1 MKLTQARVINYR
13 SIDDSSWVR
22 VDDVTA
28 LVGKNESGKTAF
40 LQAIRKI
47 NSISGEEDTF
57 SIRDYPRKGYIKY
70 KKIHDQNPC
79 EVAQAEFELNAE
91 EISEIEANFGDGILA
106 SNKVIVSKNYKNERN
121 WKISLAESVSQPP
134 NVTTFTQPSTPAPTS
149 FQSAV
154 QAVDEVSNVSERI
167 SKQFLEKWLPKF
179 VYFDNYSLM
188 RGKISINELR
198 QRSEN
203 GGPFDD
209 ADRTFLSLLTLSGV
223 SLEDLEKDLGYE
235 DIKVE
240 LESAS
245 ITITDEIFEYWQQ
258 NRQLK
263 VEFDV
268 SQADPR
274 DAAPLNQGKILHVR
288 IENARHRVTVSFDER
303 SKGFV
308 WFFSFLSYFSH
319 LEETES
325 GDLII
330 LLDEPGTALHAM
342 AQKDF
347 LRFMDERLSPRCQVL
362 YTTHSPFMIDLQKLH
377 RIRLV
382 QDMDGVGTVITDDPV
397 HNDRETVFPLQMAL
411 GYQMAQTLFLSP
423 HCLMV
428 NSPSDL
434 IYLQVLGDMVAA
446 EAGSRIDPRWVIIP
460 VGSTDNLST
469 FITLLG
475 DNYVSVAVMMDLTP
489 TNKEK
494 IEAINRKNELEGENP
509 VKWVQVTRVRDA
521 DIEDLF
527 DPKVYLQLVNLS
539 YANQLDHTL
548 TMRSIT
554 ESNPRIVE
562 RLKVYFAKTGIA
574 GGVFDRY
581 VPAAYLLENFD
592 DFKVHI
598 SEDTIEKAKT
608 LVERINSLI
617 TEVDSINT
625 LNSSKGRALGGS
637 RTASNKS
644 NINATGTVGIDSI
657 QSSAQSSA
665 AVGSLP
671 FPTQF

>member
-91 EISEIEANFGDGILA
+91 EISEIEANFGNGILI
-106 SNKVIVSKNYKNERN
+106 SNKVIVTKNYKNERN
-121 WKISLAESVSQPP
+121 WKISLTESASQPS

-154 QAVDEVSNVSERI
+154 QTVDDVSNVSERI
-167 SKQFLEKWLPKF
+167 SEQFLEKWLPKF

-362 YTTHSPFMIDLQKLH
+362 YTTHSPFMIDLEKLH

-446 EAGSRIDPRWVIIP
+446 EAGPRIDPRWVIIP

-469 FITLLG
+469 FVTLLG

-539 YANQLDHTL
+539 YANQLDQTL

-581 VPAAYLLENFD
+581 VPAAYLLENFE

-598 SEDTIEKAKT
+598 SEESIEKAKT

-617 TEVDSINT
+617 TEVDSIDT
-625 LNSSKGRALGGS
+625 LNSSKS
-637 RTASNKS
+637 RGLRRSRGASNQS
-644 NINATGTVGIDSI
+644 NINATGTVGLEAI
-657 QSSAQSSA
+657 QSST

-671 FPTQF
+671 LQTQF

>member
-47 NSISGEEDTF
+47 NSISGEEDGF
-57 SIRDYPRKGYIKY
+57 IIRDYPRKGYIKY

-79 EVAQAEFELNAE
+79 EVAQAEFKLNPE
-91 EISEIEANFGDGILA
+91 EISQIEANFGDGILA
-106 SNKVIVSKNYKNERN
+106 SDKVIVSKNYKNERN
-121 WKISLAESVSQPP
+121 WKINLAESVSQPS

-154 QAVDEVSNVSERI
+154 QTVEDVSNVSERI
-167 SKQFLEKWLPKF
+167 SEQFLEKWLPKF

-198 QRSEN
+198 QRSDN

-223 SLEDLEKDLGYE
+223 SLKDLEKDLGYE

-263 VEFDV
+263 VQFDV

-274 DAAPLNQGKILHVR
+274 DPAPLNQGKILHVR

-325 GDLII
+325 GDLVI

-362 YTTHSPFMIDLQKLH
+362 YTTHSPFMIDLEKLH

-382 QDMDGVGTVITDDPV
+382 QDMDGVGTVISDDPV
-397 HNDRETVFPLQMAL
+397 HNDKETVFPLQMAL

-446 EAGSRIDPRWVIIP
+446 ESGIRIDPRWVIIP

-469 FITLLG
+469 FVTLLG
-475 DNYVSVAVMMDLTP
+475 ENYVSVAVMMDLTP

-494 IEAINRKNELEGENP
+494 IEAINRKNELDGENP

-527 DPKVYLQLVNLS
+527 DPKIYLQLVNLS
-539 YANQLDHTL
+539 YAKQLDQTL
-548 TMRSIT
+548 TMKSIT

-562 RLKVYFAKTGIA
+562 RLKAYFAKTGIA

-592 DFKVHI
+592 DFKIHI
-598 SEDTIEKAKT
+598 SEESIEKAKT

-617 TEVDSINT
+617 TEEDSIDI
-625 LNSSKGRALGGS
+625 LNSSKSGGLP
-637 RTASNKS
+637 TTHKASNKLD
-644 NINATGTVGIDSI
+644 INATGPVALKPI
-657 QSSAQSSA
+657 QSSAA
-665 AVGSLP
+665 AGSLP
-671 FPTQF
+671 LQTQF

>member
-106 SNKVIVSKNYKNERN
+106 SNKVIVTKNYKNERN

-362 YTTHSPFMIDLQKLH
+362 YTTHSPFMIDLEKLH

-592 DFKVHI
+592 DFKKQHPAFGPLEKKNMI
-598 SEDTIEKAKT
+598 SDGLSAPLHPGAIKYYK
-608 LVERINSLI
+608 
-617 TEVDSINT
+617 EVG
-625 LNSSKGRALGGS
+625 LM
-637 RTASNKS
+637 
-644 NINATGTVGIDSI
+644 
-657 QSSAQSSA
+657 
-665 AVGSLP
+665 
-671 FPTQF
+671 

>member
-1 MKLTQARVINYR
+1 MKLSQARVVNYR
-13 SIDDSSWVR
+13 SIDDSSWVK

-47 NSISGEEDTF
+47 NSISGEEDGFT
-57 SIRDYPRKGYIKY
+57 IRDYPRKGYIKY
-70 KKIHDQNPC
+70 KKIHEQNPC
-79 EVAQAEFELNAE
+79 EVAQAEFELSAE
-91 EISEIEANFGDGILA
+91 EVTEIEANFGNGVLA
-106 SNKVIVSKNYKNERN
+106 SNKVIVTKNYKNERA
-121 WKISLAESVSQPP
+121 WKIDLSDSISSSSVP
-134 NVTTFTQPSTPAPTS
+134 NSFTEPSNPTPTS
-149 FQSAV
+149 FQNAV
-154 QAVDEVSNVSERI
+154 QNTGSNVSVSEKI
-167 SKQFLEKWLPKF
+167 AEQFLERWLPKF

-198 QRSEN
+198 ERSEN
-203 GGPFDD
+203 GGPLDD

-274 DAAPLNQGKILHVR
+274 DPAPLNEGKILHVR

-362 YTTHSPFMIDLQKLH
+362 YSTHSPFMIDLDKLH

-382 QDMDGVGTVITDDPV
+382 QDMDGVGTVISDDAV

-411 GYQMAQTLFLSP
+411 GYQMAQTLFLAP

-434 IYLQVLGDMVAA
+434 IYLQVLGDMVTEVSGA
-446 EAGSRIDPRWVIIP
+446 RIDPRWVIIP

-469 FITLLG
+469 FVTLLG
-475 DNYVSVAVMMDLTP
+475 ENYVSVAVMMDLTP
-489 TNKEK
+489 TNREK
-494 IEAINRKNELEGENP
+494 IEAINKKNEMEGENP

-527 DPKVYLQLVNLS
+527 DPKVYLELVNRS
-539 YANQLDHTL
+539 YARQLDEPL
-548 TMRSIT
+548 TMRTIT
-554 ESNPRIVE
+554 DSNPRIVE
-562 RLKVYFAKTGIA
+562 RLKAYFSRTGLA
-574 GGVFDRY
+574 GGLFDRY

-592 DFKVHI
+592 NFKGNL
-598 SEDTIEKAKT
+598 SEDTLEKIQA

-617 TEVDSINT
+617 ADTDSLNPTERS
-625 LNSSKGRALGGS
+625 GRGISGAAGGS
-637 RTASNKS
+637 RRTRSVVDA
-644 NINATGTVGIDSI
+644 GTVNIDSI
-657 QSSAQSSA
+657 QPST

-671 FPTQF
+671 VQTQF

>member
-1 MKLTQARVINYR
+1 MKLTRARVVNYR
-13 SIDDSSWVR
+13 SIDDSSWVNI
-22 VDDVTA
+22 DDVTA

-47 NSISGEEDTF
+47 NSISGDEDGFT
-57 SIRDYPRKGYIKY
+57 IRDYPRKGYIKY
-70 KKIHDQNPC
+70 KKIHEQNPC
-79 EVAQAEFELNAE
+79 EVAQAEFELTPE
-91 EISEIEANFGDGILA
+91 EVGEIEANFGNGVLA
-106 SNKVIVSKNYKNERN
+106 SNKVIVTKNYKNDRA
-121 WKISLAESVSQPP
+121 WKIELSDSSSNSP
-134 NVTTFTQPSTPAPTS
+134 NTNTFTQPSNPTPTS
-149 FQSAV
+149 FQTPV
-154 QAVDEVSNVSERI
+154 QNIEPSIGVSEKI
-167 SKQFLEKWLPKF
+167 AEQFMERWLPKF

-198 QRSEN
+198 ERSEN
-203 GGPFDD
+203 GGPLDD

-274 DAAPLNQGKILHVR
+274 DPAPLNEGKILHVR

-362 YTTHSPFMIDLQKLH
+362 YSTHSPFMIDLDKLH

-382 QDMDGVGTVITDDPV
+382 QDMDGVGTVISDDAV

-411 GYQMAQTLFLSP
+411 GYQMAQTLFLAP

-434 IYLQVLGDMVAA
+434 IYLQVLGDMVT
-446 EAGSRIDPRWVIIP
+446 EVSGVRIDPRWVIIP

-469 FITLLG
+469 FVTLLG

-494 IEAINRKNELEGENP
+494 IEAINKKNESEGENP

-527 DPKVYLQLVNLS
+527 DPKVYLELVNLS
-539 YANQLDHTL
+539 YATQLDEPL
-548 TMRSIT
+548 TMRTIT
-554 ESNPRIVE
+554 DSNPRIVE
-562 RLKVYFAKTGIA
+562 RLKAYFSRMGID

-581 VPAAYLLENFD
+581 VPASYLLENFD
-592 DFKVHI
+592 NFKGNL
-598 SEDTIEKAKT
+598 SEDTLEKIQT

-617 TEVDSINT
+617 VDNDLFNIKEMSGRDKSRISSVGPGKDNTVNIGT
-625 LNSSKGRALGGS
+625 LN
-637 RTASNKS
+637 
-644 NINATGTVGIDSI
+644 IDSTE
-657 QSSAQSSA
+657 SSTTI
-665 AVGSLP
+665 GSLP
-671 FPTQF
+671 VQTQF

>member
-1 MKLTQARVINYR
+1 MKLTQARVVNYR
-13 SIDDSSWVR
+13 SIDDSSWVKI
-22 VDDVTA
+22 DDVTA

-47 NSISGEEDTF
+47 NSISGEEDAFT
-57 SIRDYPRKGYIKY
+57 IRDYPRKGYIKY
-70 KKIHDQNPC
+70 KKIHEQNPC
-79 EVAQAEFELNAE
+79 EVAQAEFELSPE
-91 EISEIEANFGDGILA
+91 ELSEIESNFGNGVLA
-106 SNKVIVSKNYKNERN
+106 SNKVIVTKNYKNERA
-121 WKISLAESVSQPP
+121 WKIDISESVSSSSTG
-134 NVTTFTQPSTPAPTS
+134 NTFTEPLTSAPTS
-149 FQSAV
+149 FQNPV
-154 QAVDEVSNVSERI
+154 QNQNIESNGSVSEKI
-167 SKQFLEKWLPKF
+167 AQQFLERWLPKF

-198 QRSEN
+198 ERSEN
-203 GGPFDD
+203 GGPLDD

-274 DAAPLNQGKILHVR
+274 DPAPLNEGKILHVR

-362 YTTHSPFMIDLQKLH
+362 YSTHSPFMIDLDKLH

-382 QDMDGVGTVITDDPV
+382 QDMDGVGTVISDDAV

-411 GYQMAQTLFLSP
+411 GYQMAQTLFLAP

-434 IYLQVLGDMVAA
+434 IYLQVLGDMVTEISGA
-446 EAGSRIDPRWVIIP
+446 RIDPRWVIIP

-475 DNYVSVAVMMDLTP
+475 ENYVSVAVMMDLTP
-489 TNKEK
+489 TNREK
-494 IEAINRKNELEGENP
+494 IDAINKKNEMEGENP

-527 DPKVYLQLVNLS
+527 DPKVYLELVNLS
-539 YANQLDHTL
+539 YATQLEEPL
-548 TMRSIT
+548 TMRTIT
-554 ESNPRIVE
+554 DSNPRIVE
-562 RLKVYFAKTGIA
+562 RLKTYFSRTGLA

-592 DFKVHI
+592 NFKGNFT
-598 SEDTIEKAKT
+598 EDTLEKIKA

-617 TEVDSINT
+617 ADTDSFKMREASGRG
-625 LNSSKGRALGGS
+625 NSRGTGFVPRRSSLVNRG
-637 RTASNKS
+637 TT
-644 NINATGTVGIDSI
+644 NINSI
-657 QSSAQSSA
+657 QPST

-671 FPTQF
+671 VQTQF

>member
-106 SNKVIVSKNYKNERN
+106 SNKVIVTKNYKNERN

-154 QAVDEVSNVSERI
+154 QTVDEVSNVSERI
-167 SKQFLEKWLPKF
+167 SEQFLEEWLPKF

-362 YTTHSPFMIDLQKLH
+362 YTTHSPFMIDLEKLH

-539 YANQLDHTL
+539 YANQLDQTL

-617 TEVDSINT
+617 TEVDSIGT

-657 QSSAQSSA
+657 QSSA

-671 FPTQF
+671 LPTQF

>member
-1 MKLTQARVINYR
+1 MKLTRARVVNYR
-13 SIDDSSWVR
+13 SIDDSSWVK

-47 NSISGEEDTF
+47 NSISGEEDGFT
-57 SIRDYPRKGYIKY
+57 IRDYPRKGYIKY
-70 KKIHDQNPC
+70 KKIHEQNPC
-79 EVAQAEFELNAE
+79 EVAQAEFELSAE
-91 EISEIEANFGDGILA
+91 EVTEIEANFGNGVLA
-106 SNKVIVSKNYKNERN
+106 ANKVIVTKNYKNERA
-121 WKISLAESVSQPP
+121 WKIDLSDPISSHSVP
-134 NVTTFTQPSTPAPTS
+134 NSFTEPTNPTPTS
-149 FQSAV
+149 FQNAV
-154 QAVDEVSNVSERI
+154 QNTESTVGVSEKI
-167 SKQFLEKWLPKF
+167 AEQFLERWLPKF

-198 QRSEN
+198 ERSEN
-203 GGPFDD
+203 GGPLDD

-274 DAAPLNQGKILHVR
+274 DPAPLNEGKILHVR

-362 YTTHSPFMIDLQKLH
+362 YSTHSPFMIDLDKLH

-382 QDMDGVGTVITDDPV
+382 QDMDGVGTVISDDAV

-411 GYQMAQTLFLSP
+411 GYQMAQTLFLAP

-434 IYLQVLGDMVAA
+434 IYLQVLGDMVTEVSGA
-446 EAGSRIDPRWVIIP
+446 RIDPRWVIIP

-469 FITLLG
+469 FVTLLG
-475 DNYVSVAVMMDLTP
+475 ENYVSVAVMMDLTP
-489 TNKEK
+489 TNREK
-494 IEAINRKNELEGENP
+494 IEAINKKNEMEGENP

-527 DPKVYLQLVNLS
+527 DPKVYLELVNRS
-539 YANQLDHTL
+539 YARQLDEPL
-548 TMRSIT
+548 TMRTIT
-554 ESNPRIVE
+554 DSNPRIVE
-562 RLKVYFAKTGIA
+562 RLKAYFSRTGLA

-592 DFKVHI
+592 NFKGNL
-598 SEDTIEKAKT
+598 SEDTLEKIQA

-617 TEVDSINT
+617 ADTDS
-625 LNSSKGRALGGS
+625 LS
-637 RTASNKS
+637 RTEGSGRDISGAAGVSRRNRS
-644 NINATGTVGIDSI
+644 VADAGTVNIDSI
-657 QSSAQSSA
+657 QPSTAI
-665 AVGSLP
+665 GSLP
-671 FPTQF
+671 VQTQF

>member
-1 MKLTQARVINYR
+1 MKLSQARVVNYR
-13 SIDDSSWVR
+13 SIDDSSWVK

-47 NSISGEEDTF
+47 NSISGEEDGFT
-57 SIRDYPRKGYIKY
+57 IRDYPRKGYIKY
-70 KKIHDQNPC
+70 KKIHEQNPC
-79 EVAQAEFELNAE
+79 EVAQAEFELSAE
-91 EISEIEANFGDGILA
+91 EVTEIEANFGNGVLA
-106 SNKVIVSKNYKNERN
+106 SNKVIVTKNYKNERA
-121 WKISLAESVSQPP
+121 WKIDLSDSISSSSVP
-134 NVTTFTQPSTPAPTS
+134 NSFTEPSNPTPTS
-149 FQSAV
+149 FQNAV
-154 QAVDEVSNVSERI
+154 QNTGSNVSVSEKI
-167 SKQFLEKWLPKF
+167 AEQFLERWLPKF

-198 QRSEN
+198 ERSEN
-203 GGPFDD
+203 GGPLDD

-274 DAAPLNQGKILHVR
+274 DPAPLNEGKILHVR

-362 YTTHSPFMIDLQKLH
+362 YSTHSPFMIDHDKLH

-382 QDMDGVGTVITDDPV
+382 QDMDGVGTVISDDAV

-411 GYQMAQTLFLSP
+411 GYQMAQTLFLAP

-434 IYLQVLGDMVAA
+434 IYLQVLGDMVTEVSGA
-446 EAGSRIDPRWVIIP
+446 RIDPRWVIIP

-469 FITLLG
+469 FVTLLG
-475 DNYVSVAVMMDLTP
+475 ENYVSVAVMMDLTP
-489 TNKEK
+489 TNREK
-494 IEAINRKNELEGENP
+494 IEAINKKNEMEGENP

-527 DPKVYLQLVNLS
+527 DPKVYLELVNRS
-539 YANQLDHTL
+539 YARQLDEPL
-548 TMRSIT
+548 TMRTIT
-554 ESNPRIVE
+554 DSNPRIVE
-562 RLKVYFAKTGIA
+562 RLKAYFSRTGLA

-592 DFKVHI
+592 NFKGNL
-598 SEDTIEKAKT
+598 SEDTLEKIQA

-617 TEVDSINT
+617 ADTDS
-625 LNSSKGRALGGS
+625 LS
-637 RTASNKS
+637 RTEGSGRDISGAAGVSRRNRS
-644 NINATGTVGIDSI
+644 VADAGTVNIDSI
-657 QSSAQSSA
+657 QPSTAIGA
-665 AVGSLP
+665 LP
-671 FPTQF
+671 VQTQF

>member
-47 NSISGEEDTF
+47 NSISGEEDAF
-57 SIRDYPRKGYIKY
+57 IIRDYPRKGYIKY

-79 EVAQAEFELNAE
+79 EVAQAEFKLNPE
-91 EISEIEANFGDGILA
+91 EISQIEANFGDGILA
-106 SNKVIVSKNYKNERN
+106 SDKVIVSKNYKNERN
-121 WKISLAESVSQPP
+121 WKINLAESVSQPS

-154 QAVDEVSNVSERI
+154 QTVEDVSNVSERI
-167 SKQFLEKWLPKF
+167 SEQFLEKWLPKF

-198 QRSEN
+198 QRSDN

-223 SLEDLEKDLGYE
+223 SLKDLEKDLGYE

-263 VEFDV
+263 VQFDV

-274 DAAPLNQGKILHVR
+274 DPAPLNQGKILHVR

-325 GDLII
+325 GDLVI

-362 YTTHSPFMIDLQKLH
+362 YTTHSPFMIDLEKLH

-382 QDMDGVGTVITDDPV
+382 QDMDGVGTVISDDPV
-397 HNDRETVFPLQMAL
+397 HNDKETVFPLQMAL

-446 EAGSRIDPRWVIIP
+446 ESGIRIDPRWVIIP

-469 FITLLG
+469 FVTLLG
-475 DNYVSVAVMMDLTP
+475 ENYVSVAVMMDLTP

-527 DPKVYLQLVNLS
+527 DPKIYLQLVNLS
-539 YANQLDHTL
+539 YAKQLDQTL
-548 TMRSIT
+548 TMKSIT

-562 RLKVYFAKTGIA
+562 RLKAYFAKTGIA

-581 VPAAYLLENFD
+581 VPAAYLLENFE
-592 DFKVHI
+592 DFKIHI
-598 SEDTIEKAKT
+598 SEESIEKAKT

-617 TEVDSINT
+617 TEADSIDI
-625 LNSSKGRALGGS
+625 LNSSKSGGLP
-637 RTASNKS
+637 TTHKASNKS
-644 NINATGTVGIDSI
+644 DINSTGPVGLKPI
-657 QSSAQSSA
+657 QSSAA
-665 AVGSLP
+665 AGSLP
-671 FPTQF
+671 LQTQF

>member
-47 NSISGEEDTF
+47 NSISGEEDAF
-57 SIRDYPRKGYIKY
+57 IIRDYPRKGYIKY

-79 EVAQAEFELNAE
+79 EVAQAEFKLNAE
-91 EISEIEANFGDGILA
+91 EISQIEANFGDGILA
-106 SNKVIVSKNYKNERN
+106 SDKVIVTKNYKNERN
-121 WKISLAESVSQPP
+121 WKINLAESVSQPS

-154 QAVDEVSNVSERI
+154 QTTEDVSNVSERI
-167 SKQFLEKWLPKF
+167 SEQFLEKWLPKF

-223 SLEDLEKDLGYE
+223 SLKDLEKDLGYE

-263 VEFDV
+263 VQFDV

-325 GDLII
+325 GDLVI

-362 YTTHSPFMIDLQKLH
+362 YTTHSPFMIDLEKLH

-382 QDMDGVGTVITDDPV
+382 QDMDGVGTVISDDPV
-397 HNDRETVFPLQMAL
+397 HNDKETVFPLQMAL

-446 EAGSRIDPRWVIIP
+446 ESGIRIDPRWVIIP

-469 FITLLG
+469 FVTLLG
-475 DNYVSVAVMMDLTP
+475 ENYVSVAVMMDLTP

-527 DPKVYLQLVNLS
+527 DPKIYLQLVNLS
-539 YANQLDHTL
+539 YAKQLDQTL
-548 TMRSIT
+548 TMKSIT

-562 RLKVYFAKTGIA
+562 RLKAYFAKTGIA

-592 DFKVHI
+592 DFKIHI
-598 SEDTIEKAKT
+598 SEESIEKAKT

-617 TEVDSINT
+617 TEADSIDI
-625 LNSSKGRALGGS
+625 LNSSKSGGLPI
-637 RTASNKS
+637 THKASNKS
-644 NINATGTVGIDSI
+644 DINATVPIGLKSI
-657 QSSAQSSA
+657 NSSA
-665 AVGSLP
+665 AVGSPPLQ
-671 FPTQF
+671 TQF

>member
-1 MKLTQARVINYR
+1 MKLSKARVVNYR
-13 SIDDSSWVR
+13 SIDDSSWVKI
-22 VDDVTA
+22 DDVTA

-47 NSISGEEDTF
+47 NSISGEEDGFT
-57 SIRDYPRKGYIKY
+57 IRDYPRKGYIKY
-70 KKIHDQNPC
+70 KKIHEQNPC
-79 EVAQAEFELNAE
+79 EVAQAEFELSAE
-91 EISEIEANFGDGILA
+91 ELAEIEANFGNGVLA
-106 SNKVIVSKNYKNERN
+106 SNKVIVTKNYKNERA
-121 WKISLAESVSQPP
+121 WKIDLSDSISSSSSP
-134 NVTTFTQPSTPAPTS
+134 NSFTEPSNPTPTS
-149 FQSAV
+149 FQNAV
-154 QAVDEVSNVSERI
+154 QNNESNVSVSEKI
-167 SKQFLEKWLPKF
+167 AEQFLERWLPKF

-198 QRSEN
+198 ERSEN
-203 GGPFDD
+203 GGPLDD

-274 DAAPLNQGKILHVR
+274 DPAPLNEGKILHVR

-362 YTTHSPFMIDLQKLH
+362 YSTHSPFMIDLDKLH

-382 QDMDGVGTVITDDPV
+382 QDMDGVGTVISDDAV

-411 GYQMAQTLFLSP
+411 GYQMAQTLFLAP

-434 IYLQVLGDMVAA
+434 IYLQVLGDMVT
-446 EAGSRIDPRWVIIP
+446 EVSGVRIDPRWVIIP

-469 FITLLG
+469 FVTLLG
-475 DNYVSVAVMMDLTP
+475 ENYVSVAVMMDLTP
-489 TNKEK
+489 TNREK
-494 IEAINRKNELEGENP
+494 IEAINKKNEMEGENP

-527 DPKVYLQLVNLS
+527 DPKVYLELVNRS
-539 YANQLDHTL
+539 YATQLDEPL
-548 TMRSIT
+548 TMRTIT
-554 ESNPRIVE
+554 DSNPRIVE
-562 RLKVYFAKTGIA
+562 RLKAYFSRTGLA
-574 GGVFDRY
+574 GGLFDRY

-592 DFKVHI
+592 NFKGNL
-598 SEDTIEKAKT
+598 SEDTLEKIQA

-617 TEVDSINT
+617 ADTDSLNRTERS
-625 LNSSKGRALGGS
+625 GRGISGAAAGS
-637 RTASNKS
+637 RRTRSVVDA
-644 NINATGTVGIDSI
+644 GTVNIDSI
-657 QSSAQSSA
+657 QPSA

-671 FPTQF
+671 VQTQF

>member
-47 NSISGEEDTF
+47 NSISGEEDGF
-57 SIRDYPRKGYIKY
+57 IIRDYPRKGYIKY

-79 EVAQAEFELNAE
+79 EVAQAEFKLNPE
-91 EISEIEANFGDGILA
+91 EISQIEANFGDGILA
-106 SNKVIVSKNYKNERN
+106 SDKVIVSKNYKNERN
-121 WKISLAESVSQPP
+121 WKINLAESVSQPS

-154 QAVDEVSNVSERI
+154 QTVEDVSNVSERI
-167 SKQFLEKWLPKF
+167 SEQFLEKWLPKF

-198 QRSEN
+198 QRSDN

-223 SLEDLEKDLGYE
+223 SLKDLEKDLGYE

-263 VEFDV
+263 VQFDV

-274 DAAPLNQGKILHVR
+274 DPAPLNQGKILHVR

-325 GDLII
+325 GDLVI

-362 YTTHSPFMIDLQKLH
+362 YTTHSPFMIDLEKLH

-382 QDMDGVGTVITDDPV
+382 QDMDGVGTVISDDPV
-397 HNDRETVFPLQMAL
+397 HNDKETVFPLQMAL

-446 EAGSRIDPRWVIIP
+446 ESGIRIDPRWVIIP
-460 VGSTDNLST
+460 VGSTDNLAT
-469 FITLLG
+469 FVTLLG
-475 DNYVSVAVMMDLTP
+475 ENYVSVAVMMDLTP

-494 IEAINRKNELEGENP
+494 IEAINRKNELDGENP

-527 DPKVYLQLVNLS
+527 DPKIYLQLVNLS
-539 YANQLDHTL
+539 YAKQLDQTL
-548 TMRSIT
+548 TMKSIT

-562 RLKVYFAKTGIA
+562 RLKAYFAKTGIA

-581 VPAAYLLENFD
+581 VPAAYLLENFE
-592 DFKVHI
+592 DFKIHI
-598 SEDTIEKAKT
+598 SEESIEKAKT

-617 TEVDSINT
+617 TEEDSIDI
-625 LNSSKGRALGGS
+625 LNSSKSGGLPK
-637 RTASNKS
+637 THKASNKLD
-644 NINATGTVGIDSI
+644 INVTGPVGLKPI
-657 QSSAQSSA
+657 QSSAA
-665 AVGSLP
+665 AGSLP
-671 FPTQF
+671 LQTQF